1 MKLNFA
7 HCMINNEGSGYSLD
21 TPVDL
26 EIWKLMHTPS
36 VT

>member
-1 MKLNFA
+1 MHAQTYRPITQVKKYA
-7 HCMINNEGSGYSLD
+7 VAAD

-26 EIWKLMHTPS
+26 EISKLIHTSP